1 MVNVKWNKEK
11 FSFNVPLETK
21 LADFRQI
28 VAEETHLDAFKLIY
42 KGAIMKDDKAPLSA
56 YHLKQSS
63 SITLLPLHD
72 TLPTSSSIQN
82 TEQTSLSNIQQELAS
97 IRQGLIP
104 SLNTFLDALPQKQ
117 PSMSALE
124 KEHAR
129 LGELLLQSLLRLD
142 AISTDGEWEDAR
154 RERKAAVKEV
164 QALLDQL
171 DDAWSAR

>member
-1 MVNVKWNKEK
+1 M
-11 FSFNVPLETK
+11 
-21 LADFRQI
+21 I
-28 VAEETHLDAFKLIY
+28 AEETHLDAFKLIY
-42 KGAIMKDDKAPLSA
+42 KGAIMKDDRAPLSA

-72 TLPTSSSIQN
+72 TLPASSSIQN

-104 SLNTFLDALPQKQ
+104 SLNTFLDDLPQKQ

-164 QALLDQL
+164 QALLDRL